1 MKKSILMIVLLLA
14 LILTACSNRTET
26 SVDAPPQ
33 AYTQLDEG
41 VWPVNAYTVGLPV
54 PPGTVAWVMIDAERN
69 HCSVGIEDIAESE
82 VDDYLNRLKQAGF
95 SVVEDVSE
103 KIKGQDYVS
112 VGAILSNGEKGV
124 SVSYVPG
131 NLAIYITKG

>member
-1 MKKSILMIVLLLA
+1 MKKSILVFILLLA
-14 LILTACSNRTET
+14 LLTACSNRTET

-33 AYTQLDEG
+33 AYTQFDEG
-41 VWPVNAYTVGLPV
+41 VWPVNAYTDGLPV
-54 PPGTVAWVMIDAERN
+54 PPGTVAWAMIDAERS

-82 VDDYLNRLKQAGF
+82 FDDYLNRLKQAGF

>member
-1 MKKSILMIVLLLA
+1 MKKSILVFILLPA
-14 LILTACSNRTET
+14 LLTACSNRTET

-41 VWPVNAYTVGLPV
+41 VWPVNAYTDGLPV
-54 PPGTVAWVMIDAERN
+54 PPGTVAWAMLDAEHKN
-69 HCSVGIEDIAESE
+69 CSIGIEDIAESE
-82 VDDYLNRLKQAGF
+82 FDDYLNRLKQAGF

>member
-26 SVDAPPQ
+26 SVDAPSQ
-33 AYTQLDEG
+33 AYTQLAEG
-41 VWPVNAYTVGLPV
+41 VWPVNAYTDGLPV
-54 PPGTVAWVMIDAERN
+54 PSGTVAWAMLDAEHKN
-69 HCSVGIEDIAESE
+69 CSIGIEDITESE
-82 VDDYLNRLKQAGF
+82 FDDYLNRLKQAGF
-95 SVVEDVSE
+95 SVVDDVSE

-112 VGAILSNGEKGV
+112 VGTILSNGEKGV

-131 NLAIYITKG
+131 NLAIYITGK

>member
-1 MKKSILMIVLLLA
+1 MKKSILVFILLLA
-14 LILTACSNRTET
+14 LLTACSNRTET
-26 SVDAPPQ
+26 TADAPPQ

-41 VWPVNAYTVGLPV
+41 VWPVNAYTDGLPV
-54 PPGTVAWVMIDAERN
+54 PPGTVAWAMIDAERN
-69 HCSVGIEDIAESE
+69 HCSVGIEDIGESE
-82 VDDYLNRLKQAGF
+82 FDDYLNRLKQAGF

-124 SVSYVPG
+124 SVSCVPG

>member
-41 VWPVNAYTVGLPV
+41 VWPVNAYTDGLPV
-54 PPGTVAWVMIDAERN
+54 PPGTVAWAMLDAEHKN
-69 HCSVGIEDIAESE
+69 CSIGIEDIAESE
-82 VDDYLNRLKQAGF
+82 FDDYLNRLKQAGF

>member
-1 MKKSILMIVLLLA
+1 MKKSILVIVLLFA
-14 LILTACSNRTET
+14 LVLTACSNRTET
-26 SVDAPPQ
+26 AADALQ

-41 VWPVNAYTVGLPV
+41 VWPVNAYTDGLPV
-54 PPGTVAWVMIDAERN
+54 PSGTVAWVMLDAEHKN
-69 HCSVGIEDIAESE
+69 CSIGIEDIAESE
-82 VDDYLNRLKQAGF
+82 FDDYLNRLKQAGF

-103 KIKGQDYVS
+103 KIKGQDYIS
-112 VGAILSNGEKGV
+112 IGTILSNGEKGV

>member
-1 MKKSILMIVLLLA
+1 MKKSILVFILLLA
-14 LILTACSNRTET
+14 LLTACSNRTET

-41 VWPVNAYTVGLPV
+41 VWPVNAYTDGLPV
-54 PPGTVAWVMIDAERN
+54 PPGTVAWAMIDAERS

-82 VDDYLNRLKQAGF
+82 FDDYLNRLKQAGF

>member
-1 MKKSILMIVLLLA
+1 MKRWILVFVLLLA
-14 LILTACSNRTET
+14 LVLTACSNRTET
-26 SVDAPPQ
+26 TADAPQ

-41 VWPVNAYTVGLPV
+41 VWPVNAYTDGLPV
-54 PPGTVAWVMIDAERN
+54 PTGTVAWAMLDAEHKN
-69 HCSVGIEDIAESE
+69 CSIGIEDIAESE
-82 VDDYLNRLKQAGF
+82 FNDYLNRLKQAGF

-112 VGAILSNGEKGV
+112 IGTILSNGEKGV

-131 NLAIYITKG
+131 NLAIYITKK

>member
-1 MKKSILMIVLLLA
+1 MKKWILVFVLLIA
-14 LILTACSNRTET
+14 LLTACSNRTET
-26 SVDAPPQ
+26 TADAPPQ

-41 VWPVNAYTVGLPV
+41 VWPVNAYTDGLPV
-54 PPGTVAWVMIDAERN
+54 PPGTVAWAMLDAEHKN
-69 HCSVGIEDIAESE
+69 CSIGIEDIAESE
-82 VDDYLNRLKQAGF
+82 FDDYLNRLKQAGF

>member
-1 MKKSILMIVLLLA
+1 MKKSILVFILLLA
-14 LILTACSNRTET
+14 LLTACSNRTET

-41 VWPVNAYTVGLPV
+41 VWPVNAYTDGLPV
-54 PPGTVAWVMIDAERN
+54 PPGTVAWAMLDAEHKN
-69 HCSVGIEDIAESE
+69 CSVGIEDIAESE
-82 VDDYLNRLKQAGF
+82 FDDYLNRLKQAGF

-131 NLAIYITKG
+131 NLAIYITKK